1 MKSADV
7 LVIGGG
13 PGGLGAAIEAAKMGA
28 SVALADENPR
38 MGGQLYKQIHK
49 FFGSEAHYAGVRG
62 FEIAKILIGE
72 AKKAGVTLL
81 PETRALGLLDRGEVA
96 LLDVSGQKNAR
107 QFTLKAKTVVLA
119 TGAKEN
125 AVPFPGWTLPGVMTA
140 GAAQTLANIYGVLPG
155 RRILILGSG
164 NVGLIVGYQLMQA
177 GARVEGIV
185 EALHCVSGYAVHAA
199 KVQRAGVPL
208 YLGHTV
214 VAAHGEGHVR
224 GAVVAR
230 VDKCFRPVEGTERA
244 IDCDTVLLAA
254 GLSPRTEIAA
264 MFGCEMTLERRL
276 GGLMPLHDEGMRTSN
291 PAVYVSGDL
300 AGVEEASTALDEGR
314 LAGISAAI
322 ACGYAANGQGERI
335 ESLKA
340 SLAALRS
347 GPHGRLRREAKESIL
362 SLSREKGIP
371 GGTL

>member
-1 MKSADV
+1 MKRTDV

-28 SVALADENPR
+28 RVTLADENPR

-62 FEIAKILIGE
+62 FEIAKRLIEE
-72 AKKAGVTLL
+72 AERAGVRLL
-81 PETRALGLLDRGEVA
+81 PETRALGLLDGGEVA
-96 LLDVSGQKNAR
+96 LLEVSGANNAR
-107 QFTLKAKTVVLA
+107 QWSMKAKSIVLA

-155 RRILILGSG
+155 KRILILGSG

-177 GARVEGIV
+177 GAQVEGIV
-185 EALHCVSGYAVHAA
+185 EALPCVNGYAVHAA
-199 KVQRAGVPL
+199 KVRRTGVPV

-214 VAAHGEGHVR
+214 VAAHGEGHVEQ
-224 GAVVAR
+224 AVIAQ
-230 VDKCFRPVEGTERA
+230 VDKCFRPIEGTERS

-264 MFGCEMTLERRL
+264 MFGCEMTNERRL
-276 GGLMPLHDEGMRTSN
+276 GGLMPLHDETMRTSN
-291 PAVYVSGDL
+291 PQVFVCGDL

-314 LAGISAAI
+314 LAGINAAL
-322 ACGYAANGQGERI
+322 ACGYSVNGQSERI
-335 ESLKA
+335 G
-340 SLAALRS
+340 ALRKS
-347 GPHGRLRREAKESIL
+347 LDALRCGPHGKLRREAKEAIL
-362 SLSREKGIP
+362 SLAHKEIR